1 MNIDTAKLQLVRKIM
16 DINEPEIIEQISRL
30 LDSKQIDFGF
40 ELTEAEN
47 RELELGLQQLNDGQ
61 RISYE
66 TFLERIG

>member
-66 TFLERIG
+66 TFLKRIG